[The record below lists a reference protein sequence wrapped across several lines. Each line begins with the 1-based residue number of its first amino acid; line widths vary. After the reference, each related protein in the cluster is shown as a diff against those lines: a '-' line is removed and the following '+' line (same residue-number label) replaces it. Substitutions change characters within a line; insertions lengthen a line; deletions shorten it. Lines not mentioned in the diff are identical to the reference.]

1 MQASVTG
8 NSWSC
13 VGRRDLRMRGEK
25 RGTFLK
31 YAAPRFATH
40 SAVLLMAAA
49 MPWVVFHVPVG
60 ASPAMAGGTVPGAAL
75 AQAPFGRAVDGIR
88 WAMSGSPVIPALP
101 AAPPAGEHRG
111 IIHHQ
116 GVEGDTLRAL
126 ASKYGLSVDTLL

>member
-1 MQASVTG
+1 MQAIVTG

-13 VGRRDLRMRGEK
+13 VGRVDLQIGGEK

-60 ASPAMAGGTVPGAAL
+60 ASPAMAGGTAPGVAL
-75 AQAPFGRAVDGIR
+75 AQAPFCRSVDGIG
-88 WAMSGSPVIPALP
+88 WSMCGAVFLP
-101 AAPPAGEHRG
+101 APPSPPPR
-111 IIHHQ
+111 
-116 GVEGDTLRAL
+116 
-126 ASKYGLSVDTLL
+126 